1 MDRKIFYC
9 AHCGQEITDPLG
21 VYMFRDNYLQ
31 VKYFD
36 DNASNRFCSQDC
48 ACESL
53 FGEYVDYDEVPLDES
68 EEVEEENDFE
78 DLEED

>member
-1 MDRKIFYC
+1 M
-9 AHCGQEITDPLG
+9 G

-53 FGEYVDYDEVPLDES
+53 FGEYVDYDEVPLDEN
-68 EEVEEENDFE
+68 EEVEEDCDYGFSESAWLEENDNGRS
-78 DLEED
+78 D

>member
-1 MDRKIFYC
+1 MRKIFYC
-9 AHCGQEITDPLG
+9 AFCGQEITNALG

-31 VKYFD
+31 IKYFD

-53 FGEYVDYDEVPLDES
+53 FGEYVDYDEVPLDEQ
-68 EEVEEENDFE
+68 EEADEEYEEDYEVE
-78 DLEED
+78 